1 MKISLSKN
9 FVFPVPR
16 YDSGTVLKTRI
27 NDLKIC
33 IVFALVFCDSF
44 THCP

>member
-1 MKISLSKN
+1 MKASLREN

-16 YDSGTVLKTRI
+16 YGSGTVLKTRI
-27 NDLKIC
+27 NDLKIH

-44 THCP
+44 THWS